1 MPTVNTNHAHR
12 WEAVGASWERS
23 NLRARAGLQVVRKN
37 PVAVEHHVN
46 FTAHVLL
53 AKVAVV
59 AINNCT
65 SSLEAVDVVHGIADW
80 RGEARRV
87 AGAVE
92 DRSAEGLV
100 PAPDVIHAG
109 RDGNLA
115 TSVDVSLELSSG
127 CWRSC
132 DLCGVVEHYDC
143 LEALWNEVE
152 LAVNGCTVERLLRN
166 RSEVRRVRDWLKQSG
181 RNQVA
186 ELIVWSNEEVWSA
199 AGGSLCLELRED
211 IAERHLNGDDLD
223 LREFLL
229 ELGELCS
236 EGGAF
241 S

>member
-1 MPTVNTNHAHR
+1 
-12 WEAVGASWERS
+12 
-23 NLRARAGLQVVRKN
+23 
-37 PVAVEHHVN
+37 
-46 FTAHVLL
+46 
-53 AKVAVV
+53 
-59 AINNCT
+59 
-65 SSLEAVDVVHGIADW
+65 
-80 RGEARRV
+80 V

-92 DRSAEGLV
+92 DRGAEGLV

-109 RDGNLA
+109 RNGNLA
-115 TSVDVSLELSSG
+115 AVVDVILELSSG
-127 CWRSC
+127 CWWSC
-132 DLCGVVEHYDC
+132 DLCRVVEHYDC

-152 LAVNGCTVERLLRN
+152 LAADGCTIECLLRN
-166 RSEVRRVRDWLKQSG
+166 RSKVRRVRDWLKQTG

-186 ELIVWSNEEVWSA
+186 KLIVRRNEEVWSA

-241 S
+241 SRAAGRAVSVPERYFALEAGCRWGIAPTGSGHDGKHRCNCSELPILSCHALVLLLARPPHQRGDA